1 MAQNAEKQSK
11 KKEHILVGLSSAPSN
26 SKIVET
32 ASKMARAFDANFTAL
47 YIKTSQSE
55 VLSEENA
62 KRLQN
67 NIKFAERMGATV
79 VTVYGEDVALQ
90 MAEYA
95 KTSGATKIVI
105 GRNATKRAGIIKK
118 PTLADKLI
126 VLATNIDIHIIPDA
140 NSDLREQKETL
151 FKKTN
156 ALSII
161 KDLAISL
168 GVIIVASLIGLFF
181 AYLGFSEANIITLYI
196 LGVLITSIITSSKIT
211 WGFSSVASV
220 LIFNF
225 LFTKPRFTLM
235 AYGDGYPIT
244 FAIMLVASLITG
256 SLASKMH
263 NQTKQSS
270 QAAYRTKIL
279 FDSNRLLQRASD
291 DEEVLKITAEQLKKL
306 LNREIVIFKQDKD
319 ALQTLVYALDDS
331 FKVGEKELNTAKS
344 ILINDSYAYKDAQLR
359 CDYYPIKTQ
368 LRTYGIVAV
377 YKNEKEIDSFENSI
391 VLSLVGECALAIENL
406 FNAKEKELAAVLAEN
421 EQLRA
426 NLLRAISHDLRTPLT
441 AISGNA
447 SNLISNSVSFD
458 EQTKL
463 SIYND
468 IYNDSM
474 WLINLVENLLSITRL
489 EEGRINLNFTAELIN
504 EVVAEAVKHV
514 HMRQGG
520 QKITV
525 VHKDELLLAKMD
537 ARLIIQ
543 VIINILDNAMKY
555 TPSDSMI
562 TITTEK
568 QKDKAIISIADN
580 GAGIPDELKERVFDM
595 FYTGA
600 NKLADSRRG
609 IGLGLSLCKSII
621 SVHGGEIFVKDN
633 VPSGAIFTFTLPIG
647 EIKINESSCDID
659 S

>member
-1 MAQNAEKQSK
+1 MVQNAEKQSK

-32 ASKMARAFDANFTAL
+32 ASKMARAFDANLTAL

-55 VLSEENA
+55 VISEENA

-67 NIKFAERMGATV
+67 NIKFAERMGATI

-105 GRNATKRAGIIKK
+105 GRNATKRAGIIRK

-126 VLATNIDIHIIPDA
+126 ALATNIDIHIIPDA
-140 NSDLREQKETL
+140 DSDLREQKETL

-156 ALSII
+156 ALSIV

-168 GVIIVASLIGLFF
+168 GVIIVTSLIGLFF
-181 AYLGFSEANIITLYI
+181 AHLGFSEANIITLYI
-196 LGVLITSIITSSKIT
+196 LGVLITSIVTSSKLA

-225 LFTKPRFTLM
+225 LFTKPRFSLM

-244 FAIMLVASLITG
+244 FAIMFVASLITG

-263 NQTKQSS
+263 NQTKQSA

-279 FDSNRLLQRASD
+279 FDANRLLQRASD

-306 LNREIVIFKQDKD
+306 LNREIVVFKQNKD
-319 ALQTLVYALDDS
+319 ALQTLVYALDES
-331 FKVGEKELNTAKS
+331 FQMGEKELNIATS
-344 ILINDSYAYKDAQLR
+344 ILINHSYDYKDAQLR
-359 CDYYPIKTQ
+359 CDYYPLKTK

-391 VLSLVGECALAIENL
+391 ILSLVGECALALENL

-447 SNLISNSVSFD
+447 SNLISNASSFD

-489 EEGRINLNFTAELIN
+489 EEGRMNLNFTAELID

-525 VHKDELLLAKMD
+525 VHKDEFLLAKMD
-537 ARLIIQ
+537 TRLIIQ
-543 VIINILDNAMKY
+543 VIINILDNAIKY
-555 TPSDSMI
+555 TPKDSMI

-600 NKLADSRRG
+600 NKLADSRRS

-647 EIKINESSCDID
+647 EIKINE
-659 S
+659 

>member
-1 MAQNAEKQSK
+1 MVQNAEKKSK

-32 ASKMARAFDANFTAL
+32 ASKMAKAFGANFTAL

-55 VLSEENA
+55 VISEENA

-67 NIKFAERMGATV
+67 NIKFAERMGATI

-105 GRNATKRAGIIKK
+105 GRNATKRAGIIRK

-126 VLATNIDIHIIPDA
+126 ALATNIDIHIIPDA
-140 NSDLREQKETL
+140 DSDLREQKETL

-156 ALSII
+156 ALSIV

-168 GVIIVASLIGLFF
+168 GVIIVTSLIGLFF
-181 AYLGFSEANIITLYI
+181 AHLGFSEANIITLYI
-196 LGVLITSIITSSKIT
+196 LGVLITSIVTSSKLA

-225 LFTKPRFTLM
+225 LFTKPRFSLM

-244 FAIMLVASLITG
+244 FAIMFVASLITG

-279 FDSNRLLQRASD
+279 FDANRLLQRASD
-291 DEEVLKITAEQLKKL
+291 NEEVLKITAEQLKKL
-306 LNREIVIFKQDKD
+306 LNREIVIFKQNKD
-319 ALQTLVYALDDS
+319 TLQTLVYALDDS
-331 FKVGEKELNTAKS
+331 FQMGEKELNIATS
-344 ILINDSYAYKDAQLR
+344 ILINHSYDYKDAKLR
-359 CDYYPIKTQ
+359 CDYYPLKTQ

-391 VLSLVGECALAIENL
+391 ILSLVGECALALENL

-447 SNLISNSVSFD
+447 SNLISNASSFD

-489 EEGRINLNFTAELIN
+489 EEGRMNLNFTAELID

-525 VHKDELLLAKMD
+525 VHKDEFLLAKMD
-537 ARLIIQ
+537 TRLIIQ
-543 VIINILDNAMKY
+543 VIINILDNAIKY
-555 TPSDSMI
+555 TPKDSMI

-600 NKLADSRRG
+600 NKLADSRRS
-609 IGLGLSLCKSII
+609 IGLGLALCKSII

-647 EIKINESSCDID
+647 EIKINE
-659 S
+659 

>member
-1 MAQNAEKQSK
+1 MQSSEKQSK

-32 ASKMARAFDANFTAL
+32 ASKMAKAFGANFTAL

-55 VLSEENA
+55 ILSEENA
-62 KRLQN
+62 TRLQN

-79 VTVYGEDVALQ
+79 VTVYSEDVALQ

-95 KTSGATKIVI
+95 KTSGVTKIVI
-105 GRNATKRAGIIKK
+105 GRNATKRAGLIRK

-126 VLATNIDIHIIPDA
+126 SLVTSIDIHIIPDA
-140 NSDLREQKETL
+140 DSDLREQKANL
-151 FKKTN
+151 FRKTN

-161 KDLAISL
+161 KDLAISF

-181 AYLGFSEANIITLYI
+181 AHLGFSEANIITLYI
-196 LGVLITSIITSSKIT
+196 LGVLITSIITSSKLA

-225 LFTKPRFTLM
+225 LFTKPRFSLM

-244 FAIMLVASLITG
+244 FAIMFVASLITG

-279 FDSNRLLQRASD
+279 FDANRLLQRASN
-291 DEEVLKITAEQLKKL
+291 DEEVLRITAEQLKKL
-306 LNREIVIFKQDKD
+306 LNREIVVFKRDKD
-319 ALQTLVYALDDS
+319 GLQTLVYGLEDS
-331 FKVGEKELNTAKS
+331 FQIEEIELKTAS
-344 ILINDSYAYKDAQLR
+344 NILVNLSSDYNNAQSR
-359 CDYYPIKTQ
+359 CDYYPMKTQ
-368 LRTYGIVAV
+368 LRTYGVVAV
-377 YKNEKEIDSFENSI
+377 YKSEKEIDSFENSI
-391 VLSLVGECALAIENL
+391 VLSLVGECALALENL

-447 SNLISNSVSFD
+447 SNLISNAASFD

-468 IYNDSM
+468 IYHDSM

-489 EEGRINLNFTAELIN
+489 EEGRMNLNFTTELVD
-504 EVVAEAVKHV
+504 EVVAEAIKHV
-514 HMRQGG
+514 HQRERG

-537 ARLIIQ
+537 TRLIIQ

-555 TPSDSMI
+555 TPTDSLVTVI
-562 TITTEK
+562 TEK
-568 QKDKAIISIADN
+568 QNDKAVISIADN
-580 GAGIPDELKERVFDM
+580 GAGIPDKLKERVFDM

-600 NKLADSRRG
+600 KKLADSRRS
-609 IGLGLSLCKSII
+609 IGLGLALCKSII
-621 SVHGGEIFVKDN
+621 SVHNGEIFVKDN

-647 EIKINESSCDID
+647 EIEINE
-659 S
+659 

>member
-1 MAQNAEKQSK
+1 MVQNEEKQSK

-32 ASKMARAFDANFTAL
+32 ASKMARAFDATLTAL

-67 NIKFAERMGATV
+67 NIKFAERMGATI
-79 VTVYGEDVALQ
+79 VTVYSDDVALQ

-105 GRNATKRAGIIKK
+105 GRTATKRAGIIPK

-126 VLATNIDIHIIPDA
+126 ALATNIDIHIIPDA
-140 NSDLREQKETL
+140 DSDLREQKETL

-156 ALSII
+156 ALSIV

-168 GVIIVASLIGLFF
+168 GIIIVASLIGLFF
-181 AYLGFSEANIITLYI
+181 AHLGFSEANIITLYI
-196 LGVLITSIITSSKIT
+196 LGVLITSIVTSSKLA

-225 LFTKPRFTLM
+225 LFTKPRFSLM

-244 FAIMLVASLITG
+244 FAIMFVASLITG

-279 FDSNRLLQRASD
+279 FDANRLLQRASD

-306 LNREIVIFKQDKD
+306 LNREIVIFKQNKD

-331 FKVGEKELNTAKS
+331 FQIGEKELNIATS
-344 ILINDSYAYKDAQLR
+344 ILINHSYDYKDAQLR
-359 CDYYPIKTQ
+359 CDYYPLKTQ

-377 YKNEKEIDSFENSI
+377 YKNEKEIDSFENNI
-391 VLSLVGECALAIENL
+391 VLSLVGECALALENL

-447 SNLISNSVSFD
+447 SNLISNASSFD

-489 EEGRINLNFTAELIN
+489 EEGRMNLNFTAELID

-525 VHKDELLLAKMD
+525 VHKDEFLLAKMD
-537 ARLIIQ
+537 TRLIIQ
-543 VIINILDNAMKY
+543 IIINILDNAIKY
-555 TPSDSMI
+555 TPKDSMI

-600 NKLADSRRG
+600 NKMADSRRS
-609 IGLGLSLCKSII
+609 IGLGLALCKSII

-647 EIKINESSCDID
+647 EIKINE
-659 S
+659 

>member
-1 MAQNAEKQSK
+1 MQSSEKQSK

-32 ASKMARAFDANFTAL
+32 ASKMAKAFGANFTAL

-55 VLSEENA
+55 ILSEENA
-62 KRLQN
+62 TRLQN

-95 KTSGATKIVI
+95 KTSGVTKIVI
-105 GRNATKRAGIIKK
+105 GRNATKRAGLIRK

-126 VLATNIDIHIIPDA
+126 SLVTSIDIHIIPDA
-140 NSDLREQKETL
+140 DSDLREQKANL
-151 FKKTN
+151 FRKTN

-161 KDLAISL
+161 KDLAISF

-196 LGVLITSIITSSKIT
+196 LGVLITSIITSSKT
-211 WGFSSVASV
+211 AWGFTSVASV

-225 LFTKPRFTLM
+225 LFTKPRFSLM

-244 FAIMLVASLITG
+244 FAIMFVASLITG

-279 FDSNRLLQRASD
+279 FDANRLLQRASN
-291 DEEVLKITAEQLKKL
+291 DEEVLRITAEQLKKL
-306 LNREIVIFKQDKD
+306 LNREIVVFKRDKD
-319 ALQTLVYALDDS
+319 GLQTLVYGLEDS
-331 FKVGEKELNTAKS
+331 FQIEEIELKTAS
-344 ILINDSYAYKDAQLR
+344 NILVNLSSDYNNAQSR
-359 CDYYPIKTQ
+359 CDYYPMKTQ
-368 LRTYGIVAV
+368 LRTYGVVAV
-377 YKNEKEIDSFENSI
+377 YKSEKEIDSFENSI
-391 VLSLVGECALAIENL
+391 VLSLVGECALALENL

-447 SNLISNSVSFD
+447 SNLISNASSFD

-489 EEGRINLNFTAELIN
+489 EEGRMNLNFTAELID

-525 VHKDELLLAKMD
+525 VHKDEFLLAKMD
-537 ARLIIQ
+537 TRLIIQ
-543 VIINILDNAMKY
+543 VIINILDNAIKY
-555 TPSDSMI
+555 TPKDSTI

-600 NKLADSRRG
+600 NKLADSRRS
-609 IGLGLSLCKSII
+609 IGLGLALCKSII

-647 EIKINESSCDID
+647 EIKINE
-659 S
+659 

>member
-1 MAQNAEKQSK
+1 MVLNAEKQSK

-32 ASKMARAFDANFTAL
+32 ASKMARAFDANLTAL

-67 NIKFAERMGATV
+67 NIKFAERMGATI

-105 GRNATKRAGIIKK
+105 GRNATKRAGIIRK

-126 VLATNIDIHIIPDA
+126 ALATNIDIHIIPDA
-140 NSDLREQKETL
+140 DSDLREQKVAL

-156 ALSII
+156 ALSIV

-181 AYLGFSEANIITLYI
+181 AHLGFSEANIITLYI
-196 LGVLITSIITSSKIT
+196 LGVLITSIVTSSKLA

-225 LFTKPRFTLM
+225 LFTKPRFSLM
-235 AYGDGYPIT
+235 AYGDGYPVT
-244 FAIMLVASLITG
+244 FAIMFVASLITG

-279 FDSNRLLQRASD
+279 FDANRLLQRASD

-306 LNREIVIFKQDKD
+306 LNREIVIFKQNKD

-331 FKVGEKELNTAKS
+331 FQMGEKELNIATS
-344 ILINDSYAYKDAQLR
+344 ILINHSYDYKDAQLR
-359 CDYYPIKTQ
+359 CDYYPLKTQ
-368 LRTYGIVAV
+368 LRTYGIVAI

-391 VLSLVGECALAIENL
+391 VLSLVGECALALENL

-441 AISGNA
+441 AVSGNA
-447 SNLISNSVSFD
+447 SNLISNASSFD

-489 EEGRINLNFTAELIN
+489 EEGRMNLNFTAELID

-525 VHKDELLLAKMD
+525 VHKDEFLLAKMD
-537 ARLIIQ
+537 TRLIIQ
-543 VIINILDNAMKY
+543 VIINILDNAIKY
-555 TPSDSMI
+555 TPKDSMI

-600 NKLADSRRG
+600 NKLGDSHRS

-647 EIKINESSCDID
+647 EIKINE
-659 S
+659 

>member
-1 MAQNAEKQSK
+1 MVQNAEKQSK

-32 ASKMARAFDANFTAL
+32 ASKMARAFDANLTAL

-67 NIKFAERMGATV
+67 NIKFAERMGATI

-105 GRNATKRAGIIKK
+105 GRNATKRAGIIRKL
-118 PTLADKLI
+118 TLADKLI
-126 VLATNIDIHIIPDA
+126 ALATNIDIHIIPDA
-140 NSDLREQKETL
+140 DSDLKEQKETL
-151 FKKTN
+151 FKKIN
-156 ALSII
+156 ALSIV
-161 KDLAISL
+161 KDLAISF
-168 GVIIVASLIGLFF
+168 GVIIVTSLIGLFF

-196 LGVLITSIITSSKIT
+196 LGVLITSIVTSSKLA
-211 WGFSSVASV
+211 WGFCSVASV

-225 LFTKPRFTLM
+225 LFTKPRFSLM

-244 FAIMLVASLITG
+244 FAIMFVASLITG

-279 FDSNRLLQRASD
+279 FDANRLLQRASD

-306 LNREIVIFKQDKD
+306 LNREIVIFKQNKD

-331 FKVGEKELNTAKS
+331 FQMGEKELNIATS
-344 ILINDSYAYKDAQLR
+344 ILINHFYDYKDAQLR
-359 CDYYPIKTQ
+359 CDYYPLKTQ

-391 VLSLVGECALAIENL
+391 VLSLVGECALALENL

-447 SNLISNSVSFD
+447 SNLISNASSFD

-489 EEGRINLNFTAELIN
+489 EEGRMNLNFTAELID

-525 VHKDELLLAKMD
+525 VHKDEFLLAKMD
-537 ARLIIQ
+537 TRLIIQ
-543 VIINILDNAMKY
+543 VIINILDNAIKY
-555 TPSDSMI
+555 TPRDSMI
-562 TITTEK
+562 TVTTEK

-600 NKLADSRRG
+600 NKLADSRRS

-647 EIKINESSCDID
+647 EIKINE
-659 S
+659 

>member
-1 MAQNAEKQSK
+1 MQSSEKQSK

-32 ASKMARAFDANFTAL
+32 ASKMAKAFGANFTAL

-55 VLSEENA
+55 ILSEENA
-62 KRLQN
+62 TRLQN

-95 KTSGATKIVI
+95 KTSGVTKIVI
-105 GRNATKRAGIIKK
+105 GRNATKRAGLIRK

-126 VLATNIDIHIIPDA
+126 SLVTSIDIHIIPDA
-140 NSDLREQKETL
+140 DSDLREQKANL
-151 FKKTN
+151 FRKTN

-161 KDLAISL
+161 KDLAISF

-181 AYLGFSEANIITLYI
+181 AHLGFSEANIITLYI
-196 LGVLITSIITSSKIT
+196 LGVLITSIITSSKT
-211 WGFSSVASV
+211 AWGFTSVASV

-244 FAIMLVASLITG
+244 FAIMFAASLITG

-263 NQTKQSS
+263 NQSKQSS

-279 FDSNRLLQRASD
+279 FDANRLLQRASN
-291 DEEVLKITAEQLKKL
+291 DEEVLRITAEQLKKL
-306 LNREIVIFKQDKD
+306 LNREIVVFKRDKD
-319 ALQTLVYALDDS
+319 GLQTLVCGLEDS
-331 FKVGEKELNTAKS
+331 FQIEEIELKTAS
-344 ILINDSYAYKDAQLR
+344 NILVNLSSDYNNAQSR
-359 CDYYPIKTQ
+359 CDYYPMKTQ
-368 LRTYGIVAV
+368 LRTYGVVAV
-377 YKNEKEIDSFENSI
+377 YKSEKEIDSFENSI
-391 VLSLVGECALAIENL
+391 VLSLVGECALALENL

-447 SNLISNSVSFD
+447 SNLISNAASFD

-468 IYNDSM
+468 IYHDSM

-489 EEGRINLNFTAELIN
+489 EEGRMNLNFTTELVD
-504 EVVAEAVKHV
+504 EVVAEAIKHV
-514 HMRQGG
+514 HQRERR

-537 ARLIIQ
+537 TRLIIQ

-555 TPSDSMI
+555 TPTDSLVTVI
-562 TITTEK
+562 TEK
-568 QKDKAIISIADN
+568 QNDKAVISIADN

-600 NKLADSRRG
+600 KKLADSRRS
-609 IGLGLSLCKSII
+609 IGLGLALCKSII
-621 SVHGGEIFVKDN
+621 SVHNGEIFVKDN

-647 EIKINESSCDID
+647 EIEINE
-659 S
+659 

>member
-1 MAQNAEKQSK
+1 MQNIDNLSNN
-11 KKEHILVGLSSAPSN
+11 KEHILVGLSSAPSN
-26 SKIVET
+26 KKIVET
-32 ASKMARAFDANFTAL
+32 ASKMAKAFGANFTAL

-67 NIKFAERMGATV
+67 NIKFAEQMGATI
-79 VTVYGEDVALQ
+79 VTVYGEDISLQ

-95 KTSGATKIVI
+95 KTSAVTKIVI
-105 GRNATKRAGIIKK
+105 GRNATKRAGFIRK

-126 VLATNIDIHIIPDA
+126 SLATNIDIHIIPDA
-140 NSDLREQKETL
+140 DSDLREQKATL
-151 FKKTN
+151 FRKTS
-156 ALSII
+156 ALSIV

-168 GVIIVASLIGLFF
+168 GIIVVASLIGLFF
-181 AYLGFSEANIITLYI
+181 AHLGFSEANIITLYI
-196 LGVLITSIITSSKIT
+196 LGVLITSIITSSKIA
-211 WGFSSVASV
+211 WGFSSIASV

-244 FAIMLVASLITG
+244 FAIMFVASLITG

-263 NQTKQSS
+263 NQIKQST
-270 QAAYRTKIL
+270 QATYRTKIL
-279 FDSNRLLQRASD
+279 FDANRLLQRASN
-291 DEEVLKITAEQLKKL
+291 DEEVLRITAEQLKKL
-306 LNREIVIFKQDKD
+306 LNREIVIFKRDKG
-319 ALQTLVYALDDS
+319 ALQTLVYDLDDT
-331 FKVGEKELNTAKS
+331 FEIEEIELKTATT
-344 ILINDSYAYKDAQLR
+344 ILENSVFDNKNSQSR

-368 LRTYGIVAV
+368 LRTYGVIAV
-377 YKNEKEIDSFENSI
+377 YNSEKEIDSFENSI
-391 VLSLVGECALAIENL
+391 VLSLVGECALALENL

-421 EQLRA
+421 ERLRA

-447 SNLISNSVSFD
+447 SNLISNTSSFD

-468 IYNDSM
+468 IYHDSM

-489 EEGRINLNFTAELIN
+489 EEGRMNINFTTEIVE
-504 EVVAEAVKHV
+504 EVVAEAIKHV
-514 HMRQGG
+514 YKPEKGHN
-520 QKITV
+520 ISV
-525 VHKDELLLAKMD
+525 FNKDELLLAKMD
-537 ARLIIQ
+537 ARLIVQ
-543 VIINILDNAMKY
+543 VIINILDNAIKY
-555 TPSDSMI
+555 TPPNSTI
-562 TITTEK
+562 TVTTEK
-568 QKDKAIISIADN
+568 KKDKAVISIADN

-600 NKLADSRRG
+600 NKLADSRRS
-609 IGLGLSLCKSII
+609 IGLGLALCKSII

-633 VPSGAIFTFTLPIG
+633 VPSGAIFTFTLPVG
-647 EIKINESSCDID
+647 EIEID
-659 S
+659 E

>member
-1 MAQNAEKQSK
+1 MQSSEKQSK

-32 ASKMARAFDANFTAL
+32 ASKMAKAFGANFTAL

-55 VLSEENA
+55 ILSEENA
-62 KRLQN
+62 TRLQN

-95 KTSGATKIVI
+95 KTSGVTKIVI
-105 GRNATKRAGIIKK
+105 GRNATKRAGLIRK

-126 VLATNIDIHIIPDA
+126 SLVTSIDIHIIPDA
-140 NSDLREQKETL
+140 DSDLREQKANL
-151 FKKTN
+151 FRKTN

-161 KDLAISL
+161 KDLAISF

-181 AYLGFSEANIITLYI
+181 AHLGFSEANIITLYI
-196 LGVLITSIITSSKIT
+196 LGVLITSIITSSKT
-211 WGFSSVASV
+211 AWGFSSVASV

-225 LFTKPRFTLM
+225 LFTKPRFSLM

-244 FAIMLVASLITG
+244 FAIMFVASLITG

-279 FDSNRLLQRASD
+279 FDANRLLQRASN
-291 DEEVLKITAEQLKKL
+291 DEEVLRITAEQLKKL
-306 LNREIVIFKQDKD
+306 LNREIVVFKRDKD
-319 ALQTLVYALDDS
+319 GLQTLVYGLEDS
-331 FKVGEKELNTAKS
+331 FQIEEIELKTAS
-344 ILINDSYAYKDAQLR
+344 NILVNLSSDYNNAQSR
-359 CDYYPIKTQ
+359 CDYYPMKTQ
-368 LRTYGIVAV
+368 LRTYGVVAV
-377 YKNEKEIDSFENSI
+377 YKSEKEIDSFENSI
-391 VLSLVGECALAIENL
+391 VLSLVGECALALENL

-447 SNLISNSVSFD
+447 SNLISNASSFD

-489 EEGRINLNFTAELIN
+489 EEGRMNLNFTAELID

-525 VHKDELLLAKMD
+525 VHKDEFLLAKMD
-537 ARLIIQ
+537 TRLIIQ
-543 VIINILDNAMKY
+543 VIINILDNAIKY
-555 TPSDSMI
+555 TSKDSMI

-600 NKLADSRRG
+600 NKMADSRRS
-609 IGLGLSLCKSII
+609 IGLGLALCKSII
-621 SVHGGEIFVKDN
+621 SVHDGEIFVKDN
-633 VPSGAIFTFTLPIG
+633 MPSGAIFTFTLPIG
-647 EIKINESSCDID
+647 EIKINE
-659 S
+659 

>member
-1 MAQNAEKQSK
+1 MVQNAEKQSK

-32 ASKMARAFDANFTAL
+32 ASKMARAFDANLTAL

-67 NIKFAERMGATV
+67 NIKCAERMGATI

-105 GRNATKRAGIIKK
+105 GRNATKRAGIIRK

-126 VLATNIDIHIIPDA
+126 ALATNIDIHIIPDA
-140 NSDLREQKETL
+140 DSDLREQKETL

-156 ALSII
+156 ALSIV

-168 GVIIVASLIGLFF
+168 GVIIVISLIGLFF
-181 AYLGFSEANIITLYI
+181 AHLGFSEANIITLYI
-196 LGVLITSIITSSKIT
+196 LGVLITSIVTSSKLA

-225 LFTKPRFTLM
+225 LFTKPRFSLM

-244 FAIMLVASLITG
+244 FAIMFVASLITG

-279 FDSNRLLQRASD
+279 FDANRLLQQASD

-306 LNREIVIFKQDKD
+306 LNREIVIFKQNKD

-331 FKVGEKELNTAKS
+331 FQMGEKELNIATS
-344 ILINDSYAYKDAQLR
+344 ILINHSYDYKDAQLR
-359 CDYYPIKTQ
+359 CDYYPLKTQ

-391 VLSLVGECALAIENL
+391 ILSLVGECALALENL

-447 SNLISNSVSFD
+447 SNLISNASSFD

-489 EEGRINLNFTAELIN
+489 EEGRMNLNFTAELID

-514 HMRQGG
+514 YMRQGG

-525 VHKDELLLAKMD
+525 VHKDEFLLAKMD
-537 ARLIIQ
+537 TRLIIQ
-543 VIINILDNAMKY
+543 VIINILDNAIKY
-555 TPSDSMI
+555 TPKDSMI

-600 NKLADSRRG
+600 NKLADSRRS
-609 IGLGLSLCKSII
+609 IGLGLALCKSII

-647 EIKINESSCDID
+647 EIKINE
-659 S
+659 

>member
-1 MAQNAEKQSK
+1 MQSSEKQSK

-32 ASKMARAFDANFTAL
+32 ASKMAKAFGANFTAL

-55 VLSEENA
+55 ILSEENA
-62 KRLQN
+62 TRLQN

-95 KTSGATKIVI
+95 KTSGVTKIVI
-105 GRNATKRAGIIKK
+105 GRNATKRAGLIRK

-126 VLATNIDIHIIPDA
+126 SLVTSIDIHIIPDA
-140 NSDLREQKETL
+140 DSDLREQKANL
-151 FKKTN
+151 FRKTN

-161 KDLAISL
+161 KDLAISF

-196 LGVLITSIITSSKIT
+196 LGVLITSIITSSKT
-211 WGFSSVASV
+211 AWGFTSVASV

-225 LFTKPRFTLM
+225 LFTKPRFSLM

-244 FAIMLVASLITG
+244 FAIMFVASLITG

-279 FDSNRLLQRASD
+279 FDANRLLQRASN
-291 DEEVLKITAEQLKKL
+291 DEEVLRITAEQLKKL
-306 LNREIVIFKQDKD
+306 LNREIVVFKRDKD
-319 ALQTLVYALDDS
+319 GLQTLVYGLEDS
-331 FKVGEKELNTAKS
+331 FQIEEIELKTAS
-344 ILINDSYAYKDAQLR
+344 NILVNLSSDYNNAQSR
-359 CDYYPIKTQ
+359 CDYYPMKTQ
-368 LRTYGIVAV
+368 LRTYGVVAV
-377 YKNEKEIDSFENSI
+377 YKSEKEIDSFENSI
-391 VLSLVGECALAIENL
+391 VLSLVGECALALENL

-447 SNLISNSVSFD
+447 SNLISNAASFD

-468 IYNDSM
+468 IYHDSM

-489 EEGRINLNFTAELIN
+489 EEGRMNLNFTTELVD
-504 EVVAEAVKHV
+504 EVVAEAIKHV
-514 HMRQGG
+514 HQRERG

-537 ARLIIQ
+537 TRLIIQ

-555 TPSDSMI
+555 TPTDSLVTVI
-562 TITTEK
+562 TEK
-568 QKDKAIISIADN
+568 QNDKAVISIADN

-600 NKLADSRRG
+600 KKLADSRRS
-609 IGLGLSLCKSII
+609 IGLGLALCKSII
-621 SVHGGEIFVKDN
+621 SVHNGEIFVKDN

-647 EIKINESSCDID
+647 EIEINE
-659 S
+659 

>member
-1 MAQNAEKQSK
+1 MQSSEKQSK

-32 ASKMARAFDANFTAL
+32 ASKMAKAFGANFTAL

-55 VLSEENA
+55 ILSEENA
-62 KRLQN
+62 TRLQN

-95 KTSGATKIVI
+95 KTSGVTKIVI
-105 GRNATKRAGIIKK
+105 GRNATKRAGLIRK

-126 VLATNIDIHIIPDA
+126 SLVTSIDIHIIPDA
-140 NSDLREQKETL
+140 DSDLREQKANL
-151 FKKTN
+151 FRKTN

-161 KDLAISL
+161 KDLAISF

-181 AYLGFSEANIITLYI
+181 AHLGFSEANIITLYI
-196 LGVLITSIITSSKIT
+196 LGVLITSIITSSKT
-211 WGFSSVASV
+211 AWGFTSVASV

-225 LFTKPRFTLM
+225 LFTKPRFSLM

-244 FAIMLVASLITG
+244 FAIMFVASLITG

-279 FDSNRLLQRASD
+279 FDANRLLQRASN
-291 DEEVLKITAEQLKKL
+291 DEEVLRITAEQLKKL
-306 LNREIVIFKQDKD
+306 LNREIVVFKRDKD
-319 ALQTLVYALDDS
+319 GLQTLVYGLEDS
-331 FKVGEKELNTAKS
+331 FQIEEIELKTAS
-344 ILINDSYAYKDAQLR
+344 NILVNLSSDYNNAQSR
-359 CDYYPIKTQ
+359 CDYYPMKTQ
-368 LRTYGIVAV
+368 LRTYGVVAI
-377 YKNEKEIDSFENSI
+377 YKSEKEIDSFENSI
-391 VLSLVGECALAIENL
+391 VLSLVGECALALENL

-447 SNLISNSVSFD
+447 SNLISNAASFD

-468 IYNDSM
+468 IYHDSM

-489 EEGRINLNFTAELIN
+489 EEGRMNLNFTTELVD
-504 EVVAEAVKHV
+504 EVVAEAIKHV
-514 HMRQGG
+514 HQRERG

-537 ARLIIQ
+537 TRLIIQ

-555 TPSDSMI
+555 TPTDSLVTVI
-562 TITTEK
+562 TEK
-568 QKDKAIISIADN
+568 QNDKAVISIADN

-600 NKLADSRRG
+600 KKLADSRRS
-609 IGLGLSLCKSII
+609 IGLGLALCKSII
-621 SVHGGEIFVKDN
+621 SVHNGEIFVKDN

-647 EIKINESSCDID
+647 EIEINE
-659 S
+659 

>member
-1 MAQNAEKQSK
+1 MVQNAEKQSK

-32 ASKMARAFDANFTAL
+32 ASKMARAFDANLTAL

-55 VLSEENA
+55 VISEENA

-67 NIKFAERMGATV
+67 NIKFAERMGATI

-105 GRNATKRAGIIKK
+105 GRNATKRAGIIRK

-126 VLATNIDIHIIPDA
+126 ALATNIDIHIIPDA
-140 NSDLREQKETL
+140 DSDLREQKETL

-156 ALSII
+156 ALSIV

-168 GVIIVASLIGLFF
+168 GVIIVTSLIGLFF
-181 AYLGFSEANIITLYI
+181 AHLGFSEANIITLYI
-196 LGVLITSIITSSKIT
+196 LGVLITSIVTSSKLA

-225 LFTKPRFTLM
+225 LFTKPRFSLM

-244 FAIMLVASLITG
+244 FAIMFVASLITG

-279 FDSNRLLQRASD
+279 FDANRLLQRASD

-306 LNREIVIFKQDKD
+306 LNREIVIFKQNKD

-331 FKVGEKELNTAKS
+331 FQMGEKELNIATS
-344 ILINDSYAYKDAQLR
+344 ILINHSYDYKDAQLR
-359 CDYYPIKTQ
+359 CDYYPLKTQ

-391 VLSLVGECALAIENL
+391 ILSLVGECALALENL

-447 SNLISNSVSFD
+447 SNLISNASSFD

-489 EEGRINLNFTAELIN
+489 EEGRMNLNFTAELID

-525 VHKDELLLAKMD
+525 VHKDEFLLAKMD
-537 ARLIIQ
+537 TRLIIQ
-543 VIINILDNAMKY
+543 VIINILDNAIKY
-555 TPSDSMI
+555 TPKDSMI

-600 NKLADSRRG
+600 NKLADSRRS

-647 EIKINESSCDID
+647 EIKINE
-659 S
+659 

>member
-1 MAQNAEKQSK
+1 MVQNAEKQSK

-32 ASKMARAFDANFTAL
+32 ASKMARAFDANLTAL

-67 NIKFAERMGATV
+67 NIKFAERMGATI

-95 KTSGATKIVI
+95 KTSGVTKIVI
-105 GRNATKRAGIIKK
+105 GRNATKRAGIIRK

-126 VLATNIDIHIIPDA
+126 ALATNIDIHIIPDA
-140 NSDLREQKETL
+140 DSDLREQKETL

-156 ALSII
+156 ALSIV

-168 GVIIVASLIGLFF
+168 GVIIVVSLIGLFF
-181 AYLGFSEANIITLYI
+181 AHLGFSEANIITLYI
-196 LGVLITSIITSSKIT
+196 LGVLITSIVTSSKLA

-225 LFTKPRFTLM
+225 LFTKPRFSLM

-244 FAIMLVASLITG
+244 FAIMFVASLITG

-279 FDSNRLLQRASD
+279 FDANRLLQRASD

-306 LNREIVIFKQDKD
+306 LNREIVIFKQNKD
-319 ALQTLVYALDDS
+319 TLQTLVYALDDS
-331 FKVGEKELNTAKS
+331 FQMGEKELNIATS
-344 ILINDSYAYKDAQLR
+344 ILINHSYDYKDAQLR
-359 CDYYPIKTQ
+359 CDYYPLKTQ

-391 VLSLVGECALAIENL
+391 VLSLVGECALALENL

-447 SNLISNSVSFD
+447 SNLISNASSFD

-489 EEGRINLNFTAELIN
+489 EEGRMNLNFTAELID

-525 VHKDELLLAKMD
+525 VHKDEFLLAKMD
-537 ARLIIQ
+537 TRLIIQ
-543 VIINILDNAMKY
+543 VIINILDNAIKY
-555 TPSDSMI
+555 TPKDSMI

-600 NKLADSRRG
+600 NKLADSRRS
-609 IGLGLSLCKSII
+609 IGLGLALCKSII

-647 EIKINESSCDID
+647 EIKINE
-659 S
+659 

>member
-1 MAQNAEKQSK
+1 MQSSEKQSK

-32 ASKMARAFDANFTAL
+32 ASKMAKAFGANFTAL

-55 VLSEENA
+55 ILSEENA
-62 KRLQN
+62 TRLQN

-79 VTVYGEDVALQ
+79 VTVYSEDVALQ

-95 KTSGATKIVI
+95 KTSGVTKIVI
-105 GRNATKRAGIIKK
+105 GRNATKRAGLIRK

-126 VLATNIDIHIIPDA
+126 SLVTSIDIHIIPDA
-140 NSDLREQKETL
+140 DSDLREQKANL
-151 FKKTN
+151 FRKTN

-161 KDLAISL
+161 KDLAISF

-181 AYLGFSEANIITLYI
+181 AHLGFSEANIITLYI
-196 LGVLITSIITSSKIT
+196 LGVLITSIITSSKT
-211 WGFSSVASV
+211 AWGFTSVASV

-225 LFTKPRFTLM
+225 LFTKPRFSLM

-244 FAIMLVASLITG
+244 FAIMFVASLITG

-279 FDSNRLLQRASD
+279 FDANRLLQRASN
-291 DEEVLKITAEQLKKL
+291 DEEVLRITAEQLKKL
-306 LNREIVIFKQDKD
+306 LNREIVVFKRDKD
-319 ALQTLVYALDDS
+319 GLQTLVYGLEDS
-331 FKVGEKELNTAKS
+331 FQIEEIELKTAS
-344 ILINDSYAYKDAQLR
+344 NILVNLSSDYNNAQSR
-359 CDYYPIKTQ
+359 CDYYPLKTQ

-391 VLSLVGECALAIENL
+391 VLSLVGECALALENL

-447 SNLISNSVSFD
+447 SNLISNASSFD

-489 EEGRINLNFTAELIN
+489 EEGRMNLNFTAELID

-525 VHKDELLLAKMD
+525 VHKDEFLLAKMD
-537 ARLIIQ
+537 SRLIIQ
-543 VIINILDNAMKY
+543 VIINILDNAIKY
-555 TPSDSMI
+555 TPKDSMI

-600 NKLADSRRG
+600 NKMADSRRS
-609 IGLGLSLCKSII
+609 IGLGLALCKSII

-647 EIKINESSCDID
+647 EIKINE
-659 S
+659 

>member
-1 MAQNAEKQSK
+1 MVQNEEKQSK

-32 ASKMARAFDANFTAL
+32 ASKMARAFDATLTAL

-67 NIKFAERMGATV
+67 NIKFAERMGATI
-79 VTVYGEDVALQ
+79 VTVYSDDVALQ

-105 GRNATKRAGIIKK
+105 GRTATKRAGIIPK

-126 VLATNIDIHIIPDA
+126 ALATNIDIHIIPDA
-140 NSDLREQKETL
+140 DSDLREQKETL

-156 ALSII
+156 ALSIV

-168 GVIIVASLIGLFF
+168 GIIIVASLIGLFF
-181 AYLGFSEANIITLYI
+181 AHLGFSEANIITLYI
-196 LGVLITSIITSSKIT
+196 LGVLITSIVTSSKLA

-225 LFTKPRFTLM
+225 LFTKPRFSLM

-244 FAIMLVASLITG
+244 FAIMFVASLITG

-279 FDSNRLLQRASD
+279 FDANRLLQRASD

-306 LNREIVIFKQDKD
+306 LNREIVIFKQNKD

-331 FKVGEKELNTAKS
+331 FQIGEKELNIATS
-344 ILINDSYAYKDAQLR
+344 ILINHSYDYKDAQLR
-359 CDYYPIKTQ
+359 CDYYPLKTQ

-377 YKNEKEIDSFENSI
+377 YKNEKEIDSFENNI
-391 VLSLVGECALAIENL
+391 VLSLVGECALALENL

-447 SNLISNSVSFD
+447 SNLISNASSFD

-489 EEGRINLNFTAELIN
+489 EEGRMNLNFTAELID

-525 VHKDELLLAKMD
+525 VHKDEFLLAKMD
-537 ARLIIQ
+537 TRLIIQ
-543 VIINILDNAMKY
+543 VIINILDNAIKY
-555 TPSDSMI
+555 TPKDSMI

-600 NKLADSRRG
+600 NKMADSRRS
-609 IGLGLSLCKSII
+609 IGLGLALCKSII

-647 EIKINESSCDID
+647 EIKINE
-659 S
+659 

>member
-1 MAQNAEKQSK
+1 MVQNAEKQSK

-32 ASKMARAFDANFTAL
+32 ASKMARAFDANLTAL

-67 NIKFAERMGATV
+67 NIKFAERMGATI

-105 GRNATKRAGIIKK
+105 GRNATKRAGIIRK

-126 VLATNIDIHIIPDA
+126 ALATNIDIHIIPDA
-140 NSDLREQKETL
+140 DSDLREQKETL

-156 ALSII
+156 ALSIV

-181 AYLGFSEANIITLYI
+181 AHLGFSEANIITLYI
-196 LGVLITSIITSSKIT
+196 LGVLITSIVTSSKLA

-225 LFTKPRFTLM
+225 LFTKPRFSLM

-244 FAIMLVASLITG
+244 FAIMFVASLITG

-279 FDSNRLLQRASD
+279 FDANRLLQRASD

-306 LNREIVIFKQDKD
+306 LNREIVIFKQNKD

-331 FKVGEKELNTAKS
+331 FQMGEKELNIATS
-344 ILINDSYAYKDAQLR
+344 ILINHSYDYKDAQLR
-359 CDYYPIKTQ
+359 CDYYPLKTQ

-391 VLSLVGECALAIENL
+391 ILSLVGECALALENL

-447 SNLISNSVSFD
+447 SNLISNASSFD

-489 EEGRINLNFTAELIN
+489 EEGRMNLNFTAELID

-525 VHKDELLLAKMD
+525 VHKDEFLLAKMD
-537 ARLIIQ
+537 TRLIIQ
-543 VIINILDNAMKY
+543 VIINILDNAIKY
-555 TPSDSMI
+555 TSKDSMI

-600 NKLADSRRG
+600 NKLADSRRS
-609 IGLGLSLCKSII
+609 IGLGLALCKSII

-647 EIKINESSCDID
+647 EIKINE
-659 S
+659 

>member
-32 ASKMARAFDANFTAL
+32 ASKMARAFDANLTAL

-67 NIKFAERMGATV
+67 NIKFAERMGATI

-105 GRNATKRAGIIKK
+105 GRNATKRAGIIRK

-126 VLATNIDIHIIPDA
+126 ALATNIDIHIIPDA
-140 NSDLREQKETL
+140 DSDLREQKETL

-156 ALSII
+156 ALSIV

-181 AYLGFSEANIITLYI
+181 AHLGFSEANIITLYI
-196 LGVLITSIITSSKIT
+196 LGVLITSIVTSSKLA

-225 LFTKPRFTLM
+225 LFTKPRFSLM

-244 FAIMLVASLITG
+244 FAIMFVASLITG

-279 FDSNRLLQRASD
+279 FDANRLLQRASD

-306 LNREIVIFKQDKD
+306 LNREIVIFKKNKD

-331 FKVGEKELNTAKS
+331 FQMGEKELNIATN
-344 ILINDSYAYKDAQLR
+344 IIINHSYDYKDAQLR
-359 CDYYPIKTQ
+359 CDYYPLKTQ

-391 VLSLVGECALAIENL
+391 ILSLVGECALALENL
-406 FNAKEKELAAVLAEN
+406 FNEKEKELAAVLAEN

-447 SNLISNSVSFD
+447 SNLISNASSFD

-489 EEGRINLNFTAELIN
+489 EEGRMNLNFTAELID

-525 VHKDELLLAKMD
+525 VHKDEFLLAKMD
-537 ARLIIQ
+537 TRLIIQ
-543 VIINILDNAMKY
+543 VIINILDNAIKY
-555 TPSDSMI
+555 TSKDSMI

-600 NKLADSRRG
+600 NKMVDSRRS
-609 IGLGLSLCKSII
+609 IGLGLALCKSII

-647 EIKINESSCDID
+647 EIKINE
-659 S
+659 

>member
-1 MAQNAEKQSK
+1 MVRNAEKQSK

-32 ASKMARAFDANFTAL
+32 ASKMARAFGASFTAL

-55 VLSEENA
+55 TLSEENA

-67 NIKFAERMGATV
+67 NIKLAERMGATI
-79 VTVYGEDVALQ
+79 VTVYGEDIALQ

-95 KTSGATKIVI
+95 KTSGVTKIVI
-105 GRNATKRAGIIKK
+105 GRNATKRTGIIGK

-126 VLATNIDIHIIPDA
+126 ALATNIDIHIIPDA
-140 NSDLREQKETL
+140 DSDLREQKATL
-151 FKKTN
+151 FKKRN

-161 KDLAISL
+161 KDLAMSL
-168 GVIIVASLIGLFF
+168 GINIVASLIGLFF
-181 AYLGFSEANIITLYI
+181 SHLGFSEANIITLFI
-196 LGVLITSIITSSKIT
+196 LGVLTTSVITSSKIA

-225 LFTKPRFTLM
+225 LFTKPRFSLM

-244 FAIMLVASLITG
+244 FAIMFVASLITG
-256 SLASKMH
+256 GLASKMH

-279 FDSNRLLQRASD
+279 FDANRLLQRAND
-291 DEEVLKITAEQLKKL
+291 DEDVLEITAEQLKKL
-306 LNREIVIFKQDKD
+306 LNREIAIFKRDKD
-319 ALQTLVYALDDS
+319 ALQTIAYGLDDS
-331 FKVGEKELNTAKS
+331 FQIEEVELKTATN
-344 ILINDSYAYKDAQLR
+344 ILVSPTFDYKNSPTR

-368 LRTYGIVAV
+368 QRIYGVVAV
-377 YKNEKEIDSFENSI
+377 YKSEKEIDSFENSI

-406 FNAKEKELAAVLAEN
+406 LNAKEKELAAVLAEN

-447 SNLISNSVSFD
+447 SNLISNASSFD
-458 EQTKL
+458 EPTKL

-468 IYNDSM
+468 IYDDSM
-474 WLINLVENLLSITRL
+474 WLINLVENLLSITRI
-489 EEGRINLNFTAELIN
+489 EEGRMNINFTTELVD
-504 EVVAEAVKHV
+504 EVVAEAIKHV
-514 HMRQGG
+514 HKREDG
-520 QKITV
+520 QKISV
-525 VHKDELLLAKMD
+525 VHKDELLLAEMD
-537 ARLIIQ
+537 TRLIIQ
-543 VIINILDNAMKY
+543 VIINILDNAVKY
-555 TPSDSMI
+555 TPLNSTI

-568 QKDKAIISIADN
+568 KNDKAVISIADN
-580 GAGIPDELKERVFDM
+580 GTGIPDELKERVFDM

-600 NKLADSRRG
+600 NKVADSRRS
-609 IGLGLSLCKSII
+609 IGLGLALCKSII
-621 SVHGGEIFVKDN
+621 GVHNGEIFVKDN
-633 VPSGAIFTFTLPIG
+633 VPRGAIFTFTLPIG
-647 EIKINESSCDID
+647 EIEINE
-659 S
+659 

>member
-1 MAQNAEKQSK
+1 MQSSEKQSK

-32 ASKMARAFDANFTAL
+32 ASKMAKAFGANFTAL

-55 VLSEENA
+55 ILSEENA
-62 KRLQN
+62 TRLQN

-95 KTSGATKIVI
+95 KTSGVTKIVI
-105 GRNATKRAGIIKK
+105 GRNATKRAGLIRK

-126 VLATNIDIHIIPDA
+126 SLVTSIDIHIIPDA
-140 NSDLREQKETL
+140 DSDLREQKANL
-151 FKKTN
+151 FRKTN

-161 KDLAISL
+161 KDLAISF

-181 AYLGFSEANIITLYI
+181 AHLGFSEANIITLYI
-196 LGVLITSIITSSKIT
+196 LGVLITSIITSSKT
-211 WGFSSVASV
+211 AWGFTSVASV

-225 LFTKPRFTLM
+225 LFTKPRFSLM

-244 FAIMLVASLITG
+244 FAIMFVASLITG

-279 FDSNRLLQRASD
+279 FDANRLLQRASN
-291 DEEVLKITAEQLKKL
+291 DEEVLRITAEQLKKL
-306 LNREIVIFKQDKD
+306 LNREIVVFKRDKEG
-319 ALQTLVYALDDS
+319 LQTLVYGLEDS
-331 FKVGEKELNTAKS
+331 FQIEEIELKTAS
-344 ILINDSYAYKDAQLR
+344 NILVNLSSDYNNAQSR
-359 CDYYPIKTQ
+359 CDYYPMKTQ
-368 LRTYGIVAV
+368 LRTYGVVAV
-377 YKNEKEIDSFENSI
+377 YKSEKEIDSFENSI
-391 VLSLVGECALAIENL
+391 VLSLVGECALALENL

-447 SNLISNSVSFD
+447 SNLISNAASFD

-468 IYNDSM
+468 IYHDSM

-489 EEGRINLNFTAELIN
+489 EEGRMNLNFTTELVD
-504 EVVAEAVKHV
+504 EVVAEAIKHV
-514 HMRQGG
+514 HQRERG

-537 ARLIIQ
+537 TRLIIQ

-555 TPSDSMI
+555 TPTDSLVTVI
-562 TITTEK
+562 TEK
-568 QKDKAIISIADN
+568 QNDKAVISIADN

-600 NKLADSRRG
+600 KKLADSRRS
-609 IGLGLSLCKSII
+609 IGLGLALCKSII
-621 SVHGGEIFVKDN
+621 SVHNGEIFVKDN
-633 VPSGAIFTFTLPIG
+633 VPRGAIFTFTLPIG
-647 EIKINESSCDID
+647 EIEINE
-659 S
+659 

>member
-1 MAQNAEKQSK
+1 MQSSEKQSK

-32 ASKMARAFDANFTAL
+32 ASKMAKAFGANFTAL

-55 VLSEENA
+55 ILSEENA
-62 KRLQN
+62 TRLQN

-95 KTSGATKIVI
+95 KTSGVTKIVI
-105 GRNATKRAGIIKK
+105 GRNATKRAGLIRK

-126 VLATNIDIHIIPDA
+126 SLVTSIDIHIIPDA
-140 NSDLREQKETL
+140 DSDLREQKANL
-151 FKKTN
+151 FRKTN

-161 KDLAISL
+161 KDLAISF

-181 AYLGFSEANIITLYI
+181 AHLGFSEANIITLYI
-196 LGVLITSIITSSKIT
+196 LGVLITSIITSSKT
-211 WGFSSVASV
+211 AWGFSSVASV

-225 LFTKPRFTLM
+225 LFTKPRFSLM

-244 FAIMLVASLITG
+244 FAIMFVASLITG

-279 FDSNRLLQRASD
+279 FDANRLLQRASN
-291 DEEVLKITAEQLKKL
+291 DEEVLRITAEQLKKL
-306 LNREIVIFKQDKD
+306 LNREIVVFKRDKD
-319 ALQTLVYALDDS
+319 GLQTLVYGLEDS
-331 FKVGEKELNTAKS
+331 FQIEEIELKTAS
-344 ILINDSYAYKDAQLR
+344 NILVNLSSDYNNAQSR
-359 CDYYPIKTQ
+359 CDYYPMKTQ
-368 LRTYGIVAV
+368 LRTYGVVAV
-377 YKNEKEIDSFENSI
+377 YKSEKEIDSFENSI
-391 VLSLVGECALAIENL
+391 VLSLVGECALALENL

-447 SNLISNSVSFD
+447 SNLISNASSFD

-489 EEGRINLNFTAELIN
+489 EEGRMNLNFTAELID

-525 VHKDELLLAKMD
+525 VHKDEFLLAKMD
-537 ARLIIQ
+537 TRLIIQ

-555 TPSDSMI
+555 TPTDSLVTVI
-562 TITTEK
+562 TEK
-568 QKDKAIISIADN
+568 QNDKAVISIADN

-600 NKLADSRRG
+600 KKLADSRRS
-609 IGLGLSLCKSII
+609 IGLGLALCKSII
-621 SVHGGEIFVKDN
+621 SVHNGEIFVKDN

-647 EIKINESSCDID
+647 EIEINE
-659 S
+659 

>member
-1 MAQNAEKQSK
+1 MVQNAEKQSK

-32 ASKMARAFDANFTAL
+32 ASKMARAFDANLTAL

-67 NIKFAERMGATV
+67 NIKFAERMGATI
-79 VTVYGEDVALQ
+79 VTVYSEDVALQ

-105 GRNATKRAGIIKK
+105 GRNATKRAGIIRK

-126 VLATNIDIHIIPDA
+126 ALATNIDIHIIPDA
-140 NSDLREQKETL
+140 DSDLKEQKETL

-156 ALSII
+156 ALSIV

-168 GVIIVASLIGLFF
+168 GVIIVTSLIGLFF
-181 AYLGFSEANIITLYI
+181 AHLGFSEANIITLYI
-196 LGVLITSIITSSKIT
+196 LGVLITSIVTSSKLA

-225 LFTKPRFTLM
+225 LFTKPRFSLM

-244 FAIMLVASLITG
+244 FAIMFVASLITG

-279 FDSNRLLQRASD
+279 FDANRLLQRASD

-306 LNREIVIFKQDKD
+306 LNREIVIFKRDKEG
-319 ALQTLVYALDDS
+319 LQTLVYALDDS
-331 FKVGEKELNTAKS
+331 FQMGEKELNIATS
-344 ILINDSYAYKDAQLR
+344 ILINHSYDYKDAQLR
-359 CDYYPIKTQ
+359 CDYYPLKTQ

-377 YKNEKEIDSFENSI
+377 YKNEKEIDSFEKSI
-391 VLSLVGECALAIENL
+391 VLSLVGECALALENL

-447 SNLISNSVSFD
+447 SNLISNASSFD

-489 EEGRINLNFTAELIN
+489 EEGRMNLNFTAELID

-514 HMRQGG
+514 HMHQGG

-525 VHKDELLLAKMD
+525 VHKDEFLLATMD
-537 ARLIIQ
+537 TRLIIQ
-543 VIINILDNAMKY
+543 VIINILDNAIKY
-555 TPSDSMI
+555 TPKDSMI

-600 NKLADSRRG
+600 NKLADSRRS
-609 IGLGLSLCKSII
+609 IGLGLALCKSII

-647 EIKINESSCDID
+647 EIKINE
-659 S
+659 

>member
-1 MAQNAEKQSK
+1 MQSSEKQSK

-32 ASKMARAFDANFTAL
+32 ASKMAKAFGANFTAL

-55 VLSEENA
+55 ILSEENA
-62 KRLQN
+62 TRLQN

-95 KTSGATKIVI
+95 KTSGVTKIVI
-105 GRNATKRAGIIKK
+105 GRNATKRAGLIRK

-126 VLATNIDIHIIPDA
+126 SLVTSIDIHIIPDA
-140 NSDLREQKETL
+140 DSDLREQKANL
-151 FKKTN
+151 FRKTN

-161 KDLAISL
+161 KDLAISF

-181 AYLGFSEANIITLYI
+181 AHLGFSEANIITLYI
-196 LGVLITSIITSSKIT
+196 LGVLITSIITSSKT
-211 WGFSSVASV
+211 AWGFTSVASV

-225 LFTKPRFTLM
+225 LFTKPRFSLM

-244 FAIMLVASLITG
+244 FAIMFVASLITG

-279 FDSNRLLQRASD
+279 FDANRLLQRASD

-306 LNREIVIFKQDKD
+306 LNREIVIFKRDKEG
-319 ALQTLVYALDDS
+319 LQTLVYGLEDS
-331 FKVGEKELNTAKS
+331 FQIEEIELKTAS
-344 ILINDSYAYKDAQLR
+344 NILVNLSSDYNNAQSR
-359 CDYYPIKTQ
+359 CDYYPMKTQ
-368 LRTYGIVAV
+368 LRTYGVVAV
-377 YKNEKEIDSFENSI
+377 YKSEKEIDSFENSI
-391 VLSLVGECALAIENL
+391 VLSLVGECALALENL

-447 SNLISNSVSFD
+447 SNLISNAASFD

-468 IYNDSM
+468 IYHDSM

-489 EEGRINLNFTAELIN
+489 EEGRMNLNFTTELVD
-504 EVVAEAVKHV
+504 EVVAEAIKHV
-514 HMRQGG
+514 HQRERG

-537 ARLIIQ
+537 TRLIIQ

-555 TPSDSMI
+555 TPTDSLVTVI
-562 TITTEK
+562 TEK
-568 QKDKAIISIADN
+568 QNDKAVISIADN

-600 NKLADSRRG
+600 KKLADSRRS
-609 IGLGLSLCKSII
+609 IGLGLALCKSII
-621 SVHGGEIFVKDN
+621 SVHNGEIFVKDN

-647 EIKINESSCDID
+647 EIEINE
-659 S
+659 

>member
-1 MAQNAEKQSK
+1 MQSSEKQSK

-32 ASKMARAFDANFTAL
+32 ASKMAKAFGANFTAL

-55 VLSEENA
+55 ILSEENA
-62 KRLQN
+62 TRLQN

-95 KTSGATKIVI
+95 KTSGVTKIVI
-105 GRNATKRAGIIKK
+105 GRNATKRAGLIRK

-126 VLATNIDIHIIPDA
+126 SLVTSIDIHIIPDA
-140 NSDLREQKETL
+140 DSDLREQKANL
-151 FKKTN
+151 FRKTN

-161 KDLAISL
+161 KDLAISF

-181 AYLGFSEANIITLYI
+181 AHLGFSEANIITLYI
-196 LGVLITSIITSSKIT
+196 LGVLITSIITSSKT
-211 WGFSSVASV
+211 AWGFSSVASV

-225 LFTKPRFTLM
+225 LFTKPRFSLM

-244 FAIMLVASLITG
+244 FAIMFVASLITG

-279 FDSNRLLQRASD
+279 FDANRLLQRASN
-291 DEEVLKITAEQLKKL
+291 DEEVLRITAEQLKKL
-306 LNREIVIFKQDKD
+306 LNREIVVFKRDKEG
-319 ALQTLVYALDDS
+319 LQTLVYGLEDS
-331 FKVGEKELNTAKS
+331 FQIEEIELKTAS
-344 ILINDSYAYKDAQLR
+344 NILVNHSYDYKDAQLR
-359 CDYYPIKTQ
+359 CDYYPLKTQ

-391 VLSLVGECALAIENL
+391 VLSLVGECALALENL

-447 SNLISNSVSFD
+447 SNLISNAASFD

-468 IYNDSM
+468 IYHDSM

-489 EEGRINLNFTAELIN
+489 EEGRMNLNFTTELVD
-504 EVVAEAVKHV
+504 EVVAEAIKHV
-514 HMRQGG
+514 HQRERG

-537 ARLIIQ
+537 TRLIIQ

-555 TPSDSMI
+555 TPTDSLVTVI
-562 TITTEK
+562 TEK
-568 QKDKAIISIADN
+568 QNDKAVISIADN

-600 NKLADSRRG
+600 KKLADSRRS
-609 IGLGLSLCKSII
+609 IGLGLALCKSII
-621 SVHGGEIFVKDN
+621 SVHNGEIFVKDN

-647 EIKINESSCDID
+647 EIEINE
-659 S
+659 

>member
-1 MAQNAEKQSK
+1 MQSSEKQSK

-32 ASKMARAFDANFTAL
+32 ASKMAKAFGANFTAL

-55 VLSEENA
+55 ILSEENA
-62 KRLQN
+62 TRLQN

-95 KTSGATKIVI
+95 KTSGVTKIVI
-105 GRNATKRAGIIKK
+105 GRNATKRAGLIRK

-126 VLATNIDIHIIPDA
+126 SLVTSIDIHIIPDA
-140 NSDLREQKETL
+140 DSDLREQKANL
-151 FKKTN
+151 FRKTN

-161 KDLAISL
+161 KDLAISF

-181 AYLGFSEANIITLYI
+181 AHLGFSEANIITLYI
-196 LGVLITSIITSSKIT
+196 LGVLITSIITSSKT
-211 WGFSSVASV
+211 AWGFSSVASV

-225 LFTKPRFTLM
+225 LFTKPRFSLM

-244 FAIMLVASLITG
+244 FAIMFVASLITG

-279 FDSNRLLQRASD
+279 FDANRLLQRASN
-291 DEEVLKITAEQLKKL
+291 DEEVLRITAEQLKKL
-306 LNREIVIFKQDKD
+306 LNREIVVFKRDKD
-319 ALQTLVYALDDS
+319 GLQTLVYGLEDS
-331 FKVGEKELNTAKS
+331 FQIEEIELKTAS
-344 ILINDSYAYKDAQLR
+344 NILVNLSSDYNNAQSR
-359 CDYYPIKTQ
+359 CDYYPMKTQ
-368 LRTYGIVAV
+368 LRTYGVVAV
-377 YKNEKEIDSFENSI
+377 YKSEKEIDSFENSI
-391 VLSLVGECALAIENL
+391 VLSLVGECALALENL

-447 SNLISNSVSFD
+447 SNLISNAASFD

-468 IYNDSM
+468 IYHDSM

-489 EEGRINLNFTAELIN
+489 EEGRMNLNFTTELVD
-504 EVVAEAVKHV
+504 EVVAEAIKHV
-514 HMRQGG
+514 HQRERG

-525 VHKDELLLAKMD
+525 IHKDELLLAKMD
-537 ARLIIQ
+537 TRLIIQ

-555 TPSDSMI
+555 TPTDSLVTVI
-562 TITTEK
+562 TEK
-568 QKDKAIISIADN
+568 QNDKAVISIADN

-600 NKLADSRRG
+600 KKLADSRRS
-609 IGLGLSLCKSII
+609 IGLGLALCKSII
-621 SVHGGEIFVKDN
+621 SVHNGEIFVKDN

-647 EIKINESSCDID
+647 EIEINE
-659 S
+659 

>member
-1 MAQNAEKQSK
+1 MVQNAEKQSK

-32 ASKMARAFDANFTAL
+32 ASKMARAFDANLTAL
-47 YIKTSQSE
+47 YIKTCQSE

-67 NIKFAERMGATV
+67 NIKFAERMGATI

-105 GRNATKRAGIIKK
+105 GRNATKRAGIIRK

-126 VLATNIDIHIIPDA
+126 ALATNIDIHIIPDA
-140 NSDLREQKETL
+140 DSDLKEQKETL

-156 ALSII
+156 ALSIV

-168 GVIIVASLIGLFF
+168 GVIIVTSLIGLFF
-181 AYLGFSEANIITLYI
+181 AHLGFSEANIITLYI
-196 LGVLITSIITSSKIT
+196 LGVLITSIVTSSKLA

-225 LFTKPRFTLM
+225 LFTKPRFSLM

-244 FAIMLVASLITG
+244 FAIMFVASLITG

-279 FDSNRLLQRASD
+279 FDANRLLQRASD

-306 LNREIVIFKQDKD
+306 LNREIVIFKQNKD

-331 FKVGEKELNTAKS
+331 FQMGEKELNIATS
-344 ILINDSYAYKDAQLR
+344 ILINHSYDYKDAQIR
-359 CDYYPIKTQ
+359 CDYYPLKTQ
-368 LRTYGIVAV
+368 LRTYGIIAV

-391 VLSLVGECALAIENL
+391 VLSLVGECALALENL

-447 SNLISNSVSFD
+447 SNLISNASSFD

-489 EEGRINLNFTAELIN
+489 EEGRMNLNFTAELID

-525 VHKDELLLAKMD
+525 VHKDEFLLAKMD
-537 ARLIIQ
+537 TRLIIQ
-543 VIINILDNAMKY
+543 VIINILDNAIKY
-555 TPSDSMI
+555 TPKDSMI
-562 TITTEK
+562 TIATEK

-580 GAGIPDELKERVFDM
+580 GSGIPDELKERVFDM

-600 NKLADSRRG
+600 NKLADSRRS
-609 IGLGLSLCKSII
+609 IGLGLALCKSII

-647 EIKINESSCDID
+647 EIKINE
-659 S
+659 

>member
-1 MAQNAEKQSK
+1 MVQNAEKQSK

-32 ASKMARAFDANFTAL
+32 ASKMARAFDANLTAL

-67 NIKFAERMGATV
+67 NIKFAERMGATI

-95 KTSGATKIVI
+95 KTSGVTKIVI
-105 GRNATKRAGIIKK
+105 GRNATKRAGLIRK

-126 VLATNIDIHIIPDA
+126 SLVTSIDIHIIPDA
-140 NSDLREQKETL
+140 DSDLREQKANL
-151 FKKTN
+151 FRKTN

-161 KDLAISL
+161 KDLAISF

-181 AYLGFSEANIITLYI
+181 AHLGFSEANIITLYI
-196 LGVLITSIITSSKIT
+196 LGVLITSIITSSKT
-211 WGFSSVASV
+211 AWGFTSVASV

-225 LFTKPRFTLM
+225 LFTKPRFSLM

-244 FAIMLVASLITG
+244 FAIMFVASLITG

-279 FDSNRLLQRASD
+279 FDANRLLQRASN
-291 DEEVLKITAEQLKKL
+291 DEEVLRITAEQLKKL
-306 LNREIVIFKQDKD
+306 LNREIVVFKRDKD
-319 ALQTLVYALDDS
+319 GLQTLVYGLEDS
-331 FKVGEKELNTAKS
+331 FQIEEIELKTAS
-344 ILINDSYAYKDAQLR
+344 NILVNLSSDYNNAQSR
-359 CDYYPIKTQ
+359 CDYYPMKTQ
-368 LRTYGIVAV
+368 LRTYGVVAV
-377 YKNEKEIDSFENSI
+377 YKSEKEIDSFENSI
-391 VLSLVGECALAIENL
+391 VLSLVGECALALENL

-447 SNLISNSVSFD
+447 SNLISNAASFD

-468 IYNDSM
+468 IYHDSM

-489 EEGRINLNFTAELIN
+489 EEGRMNLNFTTELVD
-504 EVVAEAVKHV
+504 EVVAEAIKHV
-514 HMRQGG
+514 HQRERG

-537 ARLIIQ
+537 TRLIIQ
-543 VIINILDNAMKY
+543 VIINILDNAIKY
-555 TPSDSMI
+555 TPKDSMI

-600 NKLADSRRG
+600 NKMADSRRS
-609 IGLGLSLCKSII
+609 IGLGLALCKSII

-647 EIKINESSCDID
+647 EIKINE
-659 S
+659 

>member
-1 MAQNAEKQSK
+1 MVQSSEKQSK

-32 ASKMARAFDANFTAL
+32 ASKMAKAFGANFTAL

-55 VLSEENA
+55 ILSEENA
-62 KRLQN
+62 TRLQN

-95 KTSGATKIVI
+95 KTSGVTKIVI
-105 GRNATKRAGIIKK
+105 GRNATKRAGLIRK

-126 VLATNIDIHIIPDA
+126 SLVTSIDIHIIPDA
-140 NSDLREQKETL
+140 DSDLREQKANL
-151 FKKTN
+151 FRKTN

-161 KDLAISL
+161 KDLAISF

-181 AYLGFSEANIITLYI
+181 AHLGFSEANIITLYI
-196 LGVLITSIITSSKIT
+196 LGVLITSIITSSKT
-211 WGFSSVASV
+211 AWGFTSVASV

-225 LFTKPRFTLM
+225 LFTKPRFSLM

-244 FAIMLVASLITG
+244 FAIMFVASLITG

-279 FDSNRLLQRASD
+279 FDANRLLQRASN
-291 DEEVLKITAEQLKKL
+291 DEEVLRITAEQLKKL
-306 LNREIVIFKQDKD
+306 LNREIVVFKRDKD
-319 ALQTLVYALDDS
+319 GLQTLVYGLEDS
-331 FKVGEKELNTAKS
+331 FQIEEIELKTAS
-344 ILINDSYAYKDAQLR
+344 NILVNLSSDYNNAQSR
-359 CDYYPIKTQ
+359 CDYYPMKTQ
-368 LRTYGIVAV
+368 LRTYGVVAV
-377 YKNEKEIDSFENSI
+377 YKSEKEIDSFENSI
-391 VLSLVGECALAIENL
+391 VLSLVGECALALENL

-447 SNLISNSVSFD
+447 SNLISNAASFD

-468 IYNDSM
+468 IYHDSM

-489 EEGRINLNFTAELIN
+489 EEGRMNLNFTTELVD
-504 EVVAEAVKHV
+504 EVVAEAIKHV
-514 HMRQGG
+514 HQRERG

-537 ARLIIQ
+537 TRLIIQ

-555 TPSDSMI
+555 TPTDSLV
-562 TITTEK
+562 TVTTEK
-568 QKDKAIISIADN
+568 QNDKAVISIADN

-600 NKLADSRRG
+600 KKLADSRRS
-609 IGLGLSLCKSII
+609 IGLGLALCKSII
-621 SVHGGEIFVKDN
+621 SVHNGEIFVKDN

-647 EIKINESSCDID
+647 EIEINE
-659 S
+659 

>member
-1 MAQNAEKQSK
+1 MQSSEKQSK
-11 KKEHILVGLSSAPSN
+11 EKEHILVGLSSAPSN

-32 ASKMARAFDANFTAL
+32 ASKMAKAFGANFTAL

-55 VLSEENA
+55 ILSEENA
-62 KRLQN
+62 TRLQN

-95 KTSGATKIVI
+95 KTSGVTKIVI
-105 GRNATKRAGIIKK
+105 GRNATKRAGLIRK

-126 VLATNIDIHIIPDA
+126 SLVTSIDIHIIPDA
-140 NSDLREQKETL
+140 DSDLREQKANL
-151 FKKTN
+151 FRKTN

-161 KDLAISL
+161 KDLAISF

-181 AYLGFSEANIITLYI
+181 AHLGFSEANIITLYI
-196 LGVLITSIITSSKIT
+196 LGVLITSIITSSKT
-211 WGFSSVASV
+211 AWGFTSVASV

-225 LFTKPRFTLM
+225 LFTKPRFSLM

-244 FAIMLVASLITG
+244 FAIMFVASLITG

-279 FDSNRLLQRASD
+279 FDANRLLQRASN
-291 DEEVLKITAEQLKKL
+291 DEEVLRITAEQLKKL
-306 LNREIVIFKQDKD
+306 LNREIVVFKRDKD
-319 ALQTLVYALDDS
+319 GLQTLVYGLEDS
-331 FKVGEKELNTAKS
+331 FQIEEIELKTAS
-344 ILINDSYAYKDAQLR
+344 NILVNLSSDYNNAQSR
-359 CDYYPIKTQ
+359 CDYYPMKTQ
-368 LRTYGIVAV
+368 LRTYGVVAV
-377 YKNEKEIDSFENSI
+377 YKSEKEIDSFENSI
-391 VLSLVGECALAIENL
+391 VLSLVGECALALENL

-447 SNLISNSVSFD
+447 SNLISNAASFD

-468 IYNDSM
+468 IYHDSM

-489 EEGRINLNFTAELIN
+489 EEGRMNLNFTTELVD
-504 EVVAEAVKHV
+504 EVVAEAIKHV
-514 HMRQGG
+514 HQRERG

-537 ARLIIQ
+537 TRLIIQ

-555 TPSDSMI
+555 TPTDSLVTVI
-562 TITTEK
+562 TEK
-568 QKDKAIISIADN
+568 QNDKAVISIADN

-600 NKLADSRRG
+600 KKLADSRRS
-609 IGLGLSLCKSII
+609 IGLGLALCKSII
-621 SVHGGEIFVKDN
+621 SVHNGEIFVKDN

-647 EIKINESSCDID
+647 EIEINE
-659 S
+659 

>member
-1 MAQNAEKQSK
+1 MQSSEKQSK

-32 ASKMARAFDANFTAL
+32 ASKMAKAFGANFTAL

-55 VLSEENA
+55 ILSEENA
-62 KRLQN
+62 TRLQN

-95 KTSGATKIVI
+95 KTSGVTKIVI
-105 GRNATKRAGIIKK
+105 GRNATKRAGLIRK

-126 VLATNIDIHIIPDA
+126 SLVTSIDIHIIPDA
-140 NSDLREQKETL
+140 DSDLREQKANL
-151 FKKTN
+151 FRKTN

-161 KDLAISL
+161 KDLAISF

-181 AYLGFSEANIITLYI
+181 AHLGFSEANIITLYI
-196 LGVLITSIITSSKIT
+196 LGVLITSIITSSKT
-211 WGFSSVASV
+211 AWGFTSVASV

-225 LFTKPRFTLM
+225 LFTKPRFSLM

-244 FAIMLVASLITG
+244 FAIMFVASLITG

-279 FDSNRLLQRASD
+279 FDANRLLQRASN
-291 DEEVLKITAEQLKKL
+291 DEEVLRITAEQLKKL
-306 LNREIVIFKQDKD
+306 LNREIVVFKRDKD
-319 ALQTLVYALDDS
+319 GLQTLVYGLEDS
-331 FKVGEKELNTAKS
+331 FQIEEIELKTAS
-344 ILINDSYAYKDAQLR
+344 NILVNLSSDYNNAQSR
-359 CDYYPIKTQ
+359 CDYYPMKTQ
-368 LRTYGIVAV
+368 LRTYGVVAV
-377 YKNEKEIDSFENSI
+377 YKSEKEIDSFENSI
-391 VLSLVGECALAIENL
+391 VLSLVGECALALENL

-447 SNLISNSVSFD
+447 SNLISNAASFD

-468 IYNDSM
+468 IYHDSM

-489 EEGRINLNFTAELIN
+489 EEGRMNLNFTTELVD
-504 EVVAEAVKHV
+504 EVVAEAIKHV
-514 HMRQGG
+514 HQRERG

-537 ARLIIQ
+537 TRLIIQ

-555 TPSDSMI
+555 TPTDSLVTVI
-562 TITTEK
+562 TEK
-568 QKDKAIISIADN
+568 QNDKAVISIADN
-580 GAGIPDELKERVFDM
+580 GAGIPDKLKERVFDM

-600 NKLADSRRG
+600 KKLADSRRS
-609 IGLGLSLCKSII
+609 IGLGLALCKSII
-621 SVHGGEIFVKDN
+621 SVHNGEIFVKDN

-647 EIKINESSCDID
+647 EIEINE
-659 S
+659 

>member
-1 MAQNAEKQSK
+1 MVQNAEKQSK

-32 ASKMARAFDANFTAL
+32 ASKMARAFDANLTAL

-67 NIKFAERMGATV
+67 NIKFAERMGATI

-90 MAEYA
+90 MAQYA

-105 GRNATKRAGIIKK
+105 GRNATKRAGIIRK

-126 VLATNIDIHIIPDA
+126 ALATNIDIHIIPDA
-140 NSDLREQKETL
+140 DSDLREQKETL

-156 ALSII
+156 ALSIV

-168 GVIIVASLIGLFF
+168 GVIIVTSLIGLFF
-181 AYLGFSEANIITLYI
+181 AHLGFSEANIITLYI
-196 LGVLITSIITSSKIT
+196 LGVLITSIVTSSKLA

-225 LFTKPRFTLM
+225 LFTKPRFSLM

-244 FAIMLVASLITG
+244 FAIMFVASLITG

-279 FDSNRLLQRASD
+279 FDANRLLQRASD

-306 LNREIVIFKQDKD
+306 LNREIVIFKQNKD

-331 FKVGEKELNTAKS
+331 FQMGEKELNIATS
-344 ILINDSYAYKDAQLR
+344 ILINHSYDYKDAQLR
-359 CDYYPIKTQ
+359 CDYYPLKTQ

-391 VLSLVGECALAIENL
+391 ILSLVGECALALENL

-447 SNLISNSVSFD
+447 SNLISNASSFD

-489 EEGRINLNFTAELIN
+489 EEGRMNLNFTAELID

-525 VHKDELLLAKMD
+525 VHKDEFLLAKMD
-537 ARLIIQ
+537 TRLIIQ
-543 VIINILDNAMKY
+543 VIINILDNAIKY
-555 TPSDSMI
+555 TPKDSMI

-568 QKDKAIISIADN
+568 QKDKAIIGIADN

-600 NKLADSRRG
+600 NKMADSRRS
-609 IGLGLSLCKSII
+609 IGLGLALCKSII

-647 EIKINESSCDID
+647 EIKINE
-659 S
+659 